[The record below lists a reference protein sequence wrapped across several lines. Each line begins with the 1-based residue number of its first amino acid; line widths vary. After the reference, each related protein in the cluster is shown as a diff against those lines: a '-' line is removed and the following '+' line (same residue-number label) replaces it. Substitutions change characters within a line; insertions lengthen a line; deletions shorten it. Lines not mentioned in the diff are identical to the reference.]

1 LVRAIAAGT
10 ATITATV
17 DGHAGTATVS
27 VLALP
32 VAAVT
37 LSPTTATLVVGGSY
51 PLTATLTD
59 SLGATLTG
67 RTIAWSS
74 SNVAVATVSTS
85 GVVSGVAIGTATITA
100 TAEGKSATSFITV
113 TPNSAVTF
121 TVSGRVVEAAG
132 SPGVSGAR
140 VTAQDVNAATMATT
154 TADANGGWSLTGI
167 AAGSVLQFAV
177 SAAGYVSTTVSAQTI
192 SAATTLENVP
202 LARASTQTGGVGGKA
217 RDASTN
223 NVLADIAV
231 ELREGVGNTTGLATK
246 VTTTAA
252 DGSYSLASIAAGTY
266 TVVMRG
272 AGYAQTSR
280 TVAVVGGST
289 VANADLSLSANAAA
303 NQWRIVLTWTVA
315 ARDLDLY
322 LTLPGTGTSRQQI
335 YFLQPGSCT
344 AAPYA
349 CLDHDASAA
358 PGPETITISQLGT
371 GTYRVYVHNYN
382 TPSSASDS
390 TLMLSGAQVRVFR
403 GTTQVASYAAP
414 QQPGTLWTVVELDGA
429 TGVLTARNTVG
440 AGAPGDPVMALRASE
455 NRAASSG
462 KRDPGLRLP

>member
-1 LVRAIAAGT
+1 
-10 ATITATV
+10 
-17 DGHAGTATVS
+17 
-27 VLALP
+27 
-32 VAAVT
+32 
-37 LSPTTATLVVGGSY
+37 
-51 PLTATLTD
+51 
-59 SLGATLTG
+59 
-67 RTIAWSS
+67 
-74 SNVAVATVSTS
+74 
-85 GVVSGVAIGTATITA
+85 
-100 TAEGKSATSFITV
+100 
-113 TPNSAVTF
+113 
-121 TVSGRVVEAAG
+121 
-132 SPGVSGAR
+132 
-140 VTAQDVNAATMATT
+140 
-154 TADANGGWSLTGI
+154 
-167 AAGSVLQFAV
+167 
-177 SAAGYVSTTVSAQTI
+177 VSTTVSAQTI